1 MERKL
6 TNFAFI
12 FARGGSKGVPRKN
25 IKDFAGKP
33 LITHSIEL
41 ALSSSEIDKVIVST
55 EDDEIAEIALNSGAE
70 VPFLRPAELA
80 QDNSPEW
87 LAWQH
92 ACTEAEKHFGSFS
105 RFISLPATAPL
116 RKLDDVHRAI
126 DYFDKQKNDIVLTTV
141 EAKFNPHFTLVRDS
155 DQGVKLF
162 SDSDGVT
169 RRQDAQV
176 AHGIVPVAYVTSPE
190 FILSHN
196 CVWDG
201 KVGHINVD
209 HISGIDIDDHD
220 DYYLA
225 ELVAKDRQNS
235 LA

>member
-1 MERKL
+1 M
-6 TNFAFI
+6 TSFAFI

-25 IKDFAGKP
+25 IKNFAGKP
-33 LITHSIEL
+33 LINHSIEL

-55 EDDEIAEIALNSGAE
+55 EDEEIAEVSLKAGAE

-80 QDNSPEW
+80 QDKSPEW
-87 LAWQH
+87 FAWQH
-92 ACTEAEKHFGSFS
+92 ACIESEKHFGNFS

-116 RKLDDVHRAI
+116 RKIDDVHRAI
-126 DYFDKQKNDIVLTTV
+126 DYFDKEKNDIVLTTV

-155 DQGVKLF
+155 EEGVKLF
-162 SDSDGVT
+162 SESDVVT
-169 RRQDAQV
+169 RRQDAPL

-190 FILSHN
+190 FILNHN
-196 CVWDG
+196 GVWDG
-201 KVGHINVD
+201 RIGHINVD

-225 ELVAKDRQNS
+225 ELVAKDRQNNS
-235 LA
+235 A